1 MKNVLFWFIIAFCF
15 IQTYA
20 QNSNRERRV
29 YKVWIALN
37 NQEDLK
43 GYLTALNETS
53 VVIVEGVG
61 MEPKEIEI
69 SSIER
74 LKFRSKGKIG
84 RGIAIGAGAGLALGV
99 IGGYSSGDDEPGF
112 LAFSAEEKAIGA
124 GMTMLSMGAGVG
136 AIIGALKTNF
146 KLDGKLENYN
156 RYRKEMN
163 KYVLVRDHKKN

>member
-20 QNSNRERRV
+20 QNSNWERRV

-43 GYLTALNETS
+43 GYLTELNETS
-53 VVIVEGVG
+53 VVIVEDVG
-61 MEPKEIEI
+61 IEPKEIEI

-84 RGIAIGAGAGLALGV
+84 RGIAIGAGAGLVLGV
-99 IGGYSSGDDEPGF
+99 IGGYSSWGWWARVFCFFRGRKGYWGRNDNVEHWSWSWWDNRGF
-112 LAFSAEEKAIGA
+112 
-124 GMTMLSMGAGVG
+124 
-136 AIIGALKTNF
+136 
-146 KLDGKLENYN
+146 
-156 RYRKEMN
+156 
-163 KYVLVRDHKKN
+163 KNQI